1 MKMKNKSGFALV
13 LLAVFAVSSVFA
25 GGGRDQSQ
33 SATPGA
39 SPSSTQTEVKILT
52 WTPIPRTMEKMI
64 AAFQAKNPDIKV
76 TFNNMN
82 YNPQYLA
89 ALSAGA
95 GSNSLPDIIALQPGA
110 LTQQY
115 RNYLI
120 DLTPHMVKS
129 WGNSWMDK
137 FYKIDADQMKLGNP
151 SGDDSVYIVPCES
164 QIIDI
169 WYNKTLFQQLG
180 ISVPT
185 TWAALKAASKTLSDK
200 GYAPLYFGGADGWQ
214 KINLFL
220 MLSEQLAPG
229 EVYTAQE
236 GQSQWTSA
244 GMVKVMDAWK
254 DFYANVAQVGSL
266 SNLAYPDGVQQ
277 FVAGRVGMVALGS
290 WWPQEFTAPN
300 APPNVSNWVFDH
312 FFLPSYVAG
321 GQASPPIGGM
331 DFGFGITKNSKN
343 VEAAWRVLES
353 FTAGEGIQ
361 ASVDDLNN
369 LPAVKG
375 IAPQAT
381 NIPQS
386 IKEQIGRYNAVLDQA
401 RNQRFSNPEVETALQ
416 NAMDGV
422 ATGQLTA
429 QAALQQVQ
437 IVQNRVLGR

>member
-1 MKMKNKSGFALV
+1 MKSKRVFALV

-25 GGGRDQSQ
+25 SGGKDEGQ
-33 SATPGA
+33 SAAPA
-39 SPSSTQTEVKILT
+39 SSAQTEVKILT

-120 DLTPHMVKS
+120 DLTPYMVKS
-129 WGNSWMDK
+129 WGNAWADK

-151 SGDDSVYIVPCES
+151 SGDNSVYIVPCES

-180 ISVPT
+180 IKVPA
-185 TWAALKAASKTLSDK
+185 TWAELKAASKALSDK

-236 GQSQWTSA
+236 GKSQWTSP
-244 GMVKVMDAWK
+244 GMVKVMNAWK
-254 DFYANVAQVGSL
+254 DFYAGVAQVGSL

-277 FVAGRVGMVALGS
+277 FVAGRVGMMALGS

-312 FFLPSYVAG
+312 FFLPPYEAG

-375 IAPQAT
+375 IAPQAA

-422 ATGQLTA
+422 ATGQLTP
-429 QAALQQVQ
+429 QASLQQVQ
-437 IVQNRVLGR
+437 TVQDKVLGK

>member
-1 MKMKNKSGFALV
+1 MKNKRTVALV
-13 LLAVFAVSSVFA
+13 LLAVFAACSVFA
-25 GGGRDQSQ
+25 GGGKEQR
-33 SATPGA
+33 SAA
-39 SPSSTQTEVKILT
+39 AAVSTQTEVKILT

-120 DLTPHMVKS
+120 DLTPYMVES
-129 WGNSWMDK
+129 WGNSWTDK

-151 SGDDSVYIVPCES
+151 TGDNSVYIVPCES

-169 WYNKTLFQQLG
+169 WYNKTLFEQLD
-180 ISVPT
+180 IKTPT
-185 TWAALKAASKTLSDK
+185 TWAEMKTASASLSSK

-220 MLSEQLAPG
+220 MLSEQIAPG

-236 GQSQWTSA
+236 GKSQWTSA
-244 GMVKVMDAWK
+244 GLVKVMEAWK
-254 DFYANVAQVGSL
+254 DFYENVAQVGSL
-266 SNLAYPDGVQQ
+266 SNLAYPDGVGQ
-277 FVAGRVGMVALGS
+277 FVAGRVGMMALGS
-290 WWPQEFTAPN
+290 WWPQEFTAPDT
-300 APPNVSNWVFDH
+300 PPNVKNWVFDH
-312 FFLPSYVAG
+312 FFLPAYNPG

-343 VEAAWRVLES
+343 PAAAWQVLES

-375 IAPQAT
+375 IAPQAA

-422 ATGQLTA
+422 ATGQLTP

-437 IVQNRVLGR
+437 AAQNRISR